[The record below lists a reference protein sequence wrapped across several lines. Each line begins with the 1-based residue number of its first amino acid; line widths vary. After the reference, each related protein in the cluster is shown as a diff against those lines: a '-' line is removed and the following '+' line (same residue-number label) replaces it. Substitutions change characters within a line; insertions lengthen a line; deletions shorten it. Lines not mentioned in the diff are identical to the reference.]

1 MSQDERL
8 IDIESRI
15 AHQDHSI
22 QAMGDEIYRQQK
34 KLDQLEATCDFLVE
48 QLKTQAGASS
58 PTDPGSERPPHY

>member
-8 IDIESRI
+8 IEIESRI

-22 QAMGDEIYRQQK
+22 QAMGDEIYLQQK
-34 KLDQLEATCDFLVE
+34 KLDHLEATCNLLVE

-58 PTDPGSERPPHY
+58 ATDSGSEKPPHY